1 MNILMIGHSR
11 SGKTSYMAGLY
22 NEFGD
27 KAEGIG
33 IWTSDTSKSKKLKK
47 MADNISH
54 GIYPTGTDIASKYNF
69 WLQINNSLIIPFNW
83 FDYRG
88 GALSE
93 STKDSKDAKDL
104 ISKITNADALI
115 VFLDGEKIVS
125 ETTEDLEDDYEIIL
139 WTIQK
144 ALSKKKS
151 KNYFPISLVMTKGD
165 LYSDYSPLYDSNGLE
180 YFLPLIDNIRES
192 NVAAGMI
199 SVCEVASTGIYNVF
213 SPLLFSLYYG
223 MPSYTTKRI
232 ESINEEI
239 EYYNNLYPNLFDD
252 LVSGLMSFFGS
263 DTESDRDKA
272 RKSIQRIE
280 EEKEKL
286 EFLQSLSDDM
296 KETIES
302 LVKNN
307 QIITF

>member
-33 IWTSDTSKSKKLKK
+33 IWTSDKSKSKRLKK
-47 MADNISH
+47 MADNIFH
-54 GIYPTGTDIASKYNF
+54 DIYPAGTDIASKYNF

-83 FDYRG
+83 YDYRG

-93 STKDSKDAKDL
+93 SSKDSKDAKEL
-104 ISKITNADALI
+104 ISKITKADALI

-125 ETTEDLEDDYEIIL
+125 ETTEDLEDDYDIIL
-139 WTIQK
+139 WAILK
-144 ALSKKKS
+144 ALSKKKA
-151 KNYFPISLVMTKGD
+151 KTYFPVSLVITKGD

-180 YFLPLIDNIRES
+180 YFLPLINSIRES
-192 NVAAGMI
+192 DVASGMI
-199 SVCEVASTGIYNVF
+199 SICEVASSGIYNVF

-223 MPSYTTKRI
+223 MPSYITKRI
-232 ESINEEI
+232 ESINKET
-239 EYYNNLYPNLFDD
+239 EYYNNLYPNLVDD
-252 LVSGLMSFFGS
+252 FVSGLLTFFGS
-263 DTESDRDKA
+263 NTESDRDKA
-272 RKSIQRIE
+272 RKSIQKIE
-280 EEKEKL
+280 EEREQL

-296 KETIES
+296 KEALDS

-307 QIITF
+307 QIVIF